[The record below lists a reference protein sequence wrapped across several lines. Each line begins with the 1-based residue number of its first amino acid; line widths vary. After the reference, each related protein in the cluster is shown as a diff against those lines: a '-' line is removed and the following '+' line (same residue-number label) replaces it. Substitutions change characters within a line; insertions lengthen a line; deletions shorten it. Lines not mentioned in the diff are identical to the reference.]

1 MINKLYIK
9 QCGLN
14 CLKCRK
20 NTESKNLK
28 VLRTKNGKMMLL
40 SKFETF
46 DIKKFKFIKEQD
58 VSELLSSL
66 RIKVHLNKI
75 PLLGPLLF

>member
-1 MINKLYIK
+1 MLPY
-9 QCGLN
+9 

-28 VLRTKNGKMMLL
+28 VVRTKNGKMMLL
-40 SKFETF
+40 SKCEAC
-46 DIKKFKFIKEQD
+46 DIKKSKFNKEQD
-58 VSELLSSL
+58 ASELLSSL

>member
-1 MINKLYIK
+1 MLPY
-9 QCGLN
+9 

-28 VLRTKNGKMMLL
+28 VVRTKNGKMMLL
-40 SKFETF
+40 SKCEAC
-46 DIKKFKFIKEQD
+46 DIKKSKFNKEQD
-58 VSELLSSL
+58 ASELLSSL
-66 RIKVHLNKI
+66 RIKVHLNKF